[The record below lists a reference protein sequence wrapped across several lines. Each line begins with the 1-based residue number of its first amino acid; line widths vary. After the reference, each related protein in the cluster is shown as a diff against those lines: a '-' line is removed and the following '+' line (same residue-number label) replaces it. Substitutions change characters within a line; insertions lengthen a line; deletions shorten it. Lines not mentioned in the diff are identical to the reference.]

1 MSDVTRRAL
10 LHGVGATAAVVTAGV
25 LVPEAAGA
33 ATRRDADRAEAD
45 HPTASTTALVA
56 HVTDADAGEISVL
69 AGDREV
75 LVRDRALAQRLAR
88 LAD

>member
-10 LHGVGATAAVVTAGV
+10 LHGVGATAAVVTAGA
-25 LVPEAAGA
+25 LVPTTASASPRRGGA
-33 ATRRDADRAEAD
+33 DDAD
-45 HPTASTTALVA
+45 HPTASTSALVA
-56 HVTDADAGEISVL
+56 HVSDAEAGEITLL

-75 LVRDRALAQRLAR
+75 VVRDRALAQRLAR